1 MSLRGLRLSGPC
13 PGVVRVVTDLPVPAP
28 PQVQADPDLPLL
40 DAIGDEFGIAN
51 SIGRI
56 LQALGVQR

>member
-1 MSLRGLRLSGPC
+1 MKVRGA